1 MDFNILFTGQ
11 QQRFFLPSAN
21 SGSFALPSAQFQEDV
36 DSAELVLPQ
45 RRLSSAEPS
54 SSSFFSSQPQL
65 PLGTFTNSGPFSRQP
80 TAQQFIL
87 NGQQAQFQPVR
98 SAGSLSFSDAVSA
111 IQQPSF
117 FQQPP
122 SQRSQQQQ
130 PQSFNFFPGSSSQQQ
145 RFRPIVQQ
153 QQDSVENVDEN
164 LNSQS
169 SLTAQQSSQ
178 ERFPSETSRRP
189 QQKSNGI
196 ISGVR
201 NPSPIGSNGWWNPAT
216 LDGDQV
222 AVNVNNNEQSAVE
235 VSTKDATV
243 EFNQQK
249 RSRGQ
254 PPQGRRRPFSTSAPS
269 SVETLDEQE
278 PAAIGFT
285 VIHDAND
292 NRSSWSQPTITT
304 HRPQLGQTPFRSR
317 TSPAVISG
325 SNRRPTTYNP
335 LSVASI
341 SSTSMRPA
349 PAQPTT
355 STATLNR
362 LQPTTF
368 RTRKPSLVST
378 VTTTVSTY
386 EDELELEQQS
396 DEDKQQL
403 PLRTSTTTT
412 LPSPIPVTTLRNQI
426 KPRLNTP
433 VASIPQQQQQQQR
446 MKKVVN
452 NPTIIQSITT
462 RKPTVT
468 STRTLAPTTT
478 TVKEE
483 EYEDY
488 EDIEYTT
495 SAYTTSDQS
504 SNKKQTKP
512 FSVTQSSVEK
522 INQKNNNSLS
532 TTTESW
538 VVVASVQTSRSVSS
552 SLGSGTNQNLTTQNA
567 TTSPATTPTNKHRFN
582 NKPTTVTTSTT
593 TVESIIDKLD
603 RVQSELSNGI
613 LYGSASNHNNSS
625 RILTDIQNSG
635 NSDDKRNDLIMSSFT
650 TPTTQ
655 RKAEPKIT
663 TSTPSTT
670 TTSTTSKTSPKED
683 DEDEE
688 EEKEEDDSNDSN
700 KETTFVRKF
709 VPTKLRTS
717 TVSNIVSTTTIK
729 PSTQT
734 GKKKSLIDS
743 VKFDELLTSGLLPAG
758 FNPKPPPAY
767 KSKIISTTTTTETSL
782 PVTNISVSSDSD
794 IAVSTTPSSST
805 TTVKMKSGLKIKFVD
820 DSSALASLLP
830 PGFKLEESIKP
841 VEILPPSLLPPGYKI
856 PTGNDSKNKEP
867 EEVSTTAVPPSE
879 ASITTAKATVSS
891 TAGIVF
897 PNSGKGT
904 NSTGT
909 RKPLPSSKKMQASVI
924 VAPVIQKGW
933 PVR

>member
-1 MDFNILFTGQ
+1 M
-11 QQRFFLPSAN
+11 
-21 SGSFALPSAQFQEDV
+21 
-36 DSAELVLPQ
+36 VLPQ
-45 RRLSSAEPS
+45 RRLSSAESS

-122 SQRSQQQQ
+122 PSQRSQQQQ

-145 RFRPIVQQ
+145 RFRPILQ
-153 QQDSVENVDEN
+153 QQDSAENVDDN

-169 SLTAQQSSQ
+169 PLTAQQSSQ

-201 NPSPIGSNGWWNPAT
+201 NSSPVGSNGWWNPAT
-216 LDGDQV
+216 FNGDPV

-235 VSTKDATV
+235 VSTKDATA

-249 RSRGQ
+249 QNQQQKRGRGQ
-254 PPQGRRRPFSTSAPS
+254 PLQGRRRPISTSAPS
-269 SVETLDEQE
+269 SAETLDEQE

-304 HRPQLGQTPFRSR
+304 HRPQLGQTSFRTR

-325 SNRRPTTYNP
+325 SIRRPTTYSP

-341 SSTSMRPA
+341 SSTSVRPA
-349 PAQPTT
+349 PVQSTT
-355 STATLNR
+355 STATVNR
-362 LQPTTF
+362 QQPTTY
-368 RTRKPSLVST
+368 RTRKPSLVSAA
-378 VTTTVSTY
+378 TTTVSTY
-386 EDELELEQQS
+386 EDQLELEQQS
-396 DEDKQQL
+396 DEDKQL
-403 PLRTSTTTT
+403 PLRKSTTTT
-412 LPSPIPVTTLRNQI
+412 LPSSVPVTTSRNQI

-433 VASIPQQQQQQQR
+433 VASIPQQQQR

-452 NPTIIQSITT
+452 NPAIIQSITT
-462 RKPTVT
+462 RKPIMT
-468 STRTLAPTTT
+468 STSTLAPTTT
-478 TVKEE
+478 TIKEE
-483 EYEDY
+483 EYEEY

-495 SAYTTSDQS
+495 SASTTSDQS

-512 FSVTQSSVEK
+512 SPVTQSPVK
-522 INQKNNNSLS
+522 TINHKNNSLS

-538 VVVASVQTSRSVSS
+538 VVVASIQTSRSVSS

-635 NSDDKRNDLIMSSFT
+635 NSDDKRNYLIMSSFT

-655 RKAEPKIT
+655 KKAEPKIT
-663 TSTPSTT
+663 STTPTTT

-683 DEDEE
+683 DENEE
-688 EEKEEDDSNDSN
+688 EEKEEDDSDDSN

-709 VPTKLRTS
+709 VPSKLRTS

-729 PSTQT
+729 SSTQT

-767 KSKIISTTTTTETSL
+767 KSKIISTTTTTETSQ
-782 PVTNISVSSDSD
+782 PVTNISVSSDRD
-794 IAVSTTPSSST
+794 IEVSTTPNSST
-805 TTVKMKSGLKIKFVD
+805 TTVKVKSGFKIKFAD

-841 VEILPPSLLPPGYKI
+841 VETLPPSLLPPGYKI
-856 PTGNDSKNKEP
+856 PTENDSKNKEQ
-867 EEVSTTAVPPSE
+867 EEVSTTAVPSTE

-909 RKPLPSSKKMQASVI
+909 RKPLPSSKKIQASVT